1 MKDPRSR
8 YIRFLL
14 AAFLVTGALV
24 FCLLPI
30 SYRRDPFT
38 HVRGRASH
46 IGERDDGEEIHRAG
60 ETDEE
65 DLLLRLWR
73 EELARHPGTG
83 SLIGRRK

>member
-14 AAFLVTGALV
+14 AAFLVTGAIL

-30 SYRRDPFT
+30 SHRRDPFT
-38 HVRGRASH
+38 RVRGRASH
-46 IGERDDGEEIHRAG
+46 IGERGDGEEIRRTD

-73 EELARHPGTG
+73 EELERHHGAG
-83 SLIGRRK
+83 SLIGHR

>member
-30 SYRRDPFT
+30 SYRRDSFT

-46 IGERDDGEEIHRAG
+46 IGERGDGEEIHRAG

-73 EELARHPGTG
+73 EELERHPGTG